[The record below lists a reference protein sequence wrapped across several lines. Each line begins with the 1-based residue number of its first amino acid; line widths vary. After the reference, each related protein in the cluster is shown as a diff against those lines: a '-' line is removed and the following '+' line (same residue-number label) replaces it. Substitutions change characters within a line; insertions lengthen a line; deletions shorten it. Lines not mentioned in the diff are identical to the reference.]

1 LQCCPHPALEFG
13 AVEAQIDV
21 ELGESAGE
29 VRIELCDHVG
39 EGVRA
44 RGLPPRPVRRVSL
57 FGHQKVRQGAAHTSE
72 CEVTDRAVDRS
83 ELHAH
88 PLTMARRT
96 GRCQYD
102 PTVPEQLVQR
112 YLDQLVTEYAPV
124 DDGALADYIPELTEV
139 DPTGF
144 GLTLSA
150 ADGYLYESGDSRTE
164 FTIQSISKPFTYALA
179 LDRVGQEAVD
189 AKIGVEPSGD
199 AFNEISVDERTK
211 TPKNP
216 MINAGAIAAV
226 SLIPGASPDERF
238 DKLREF
244 YSACAGR
251 PLELDENVYH
261 SEKAT
266 GNRNRA
272 IAYMLT
278 SFGVLEDPDD
288 VLDVY
293 FRQCSLKVTSVDLAR
308 MAATLARGG
317 INPQTGRRVTD
328 AKVVQRTLSVM
339 VTCGMYNG
347 AGDWVSEVGMPAKS
361 GVGGGIVAV
370 LPGQLGIGVYS
381 PLLDA
386 RGNSVRGVLMCRSL
400 SQRLGL
406 HFLSVGRQERST
418 IRAAYDVADGVRVY
432 EMHGDLM
439 FAGAEKVLR
448 TADRDSDGFTVAILD
463 VTRVDTINDPARS
476 LLANMSTALR
486 AGGRQGFLVDPDA
499 AVTRPDRG
507 FDDVVFK
514 TLDDAVAA
522 AEQWLRDNPI
532 R

>member
-1 LQCCPHPALEFG
+1 
-13 AVEAQIDV
+13 
-21 ELGESAGE
+21 
-29 VRIELCDHVG
+29 
-39 EGVRA
+39 
-44 RGLPPRPVRRVSL
+44 
-57 FGHQKVRQGAAHTSE
+57 
-72 CEVTDRAVDRS
+72 
-83 ELHAH
+83 
-88 PLTMARRT
+88 MA
-96 GRCQYD
+96 D
-102 PTVPEQLVQR
+102 LVQR
-112 YLDQLVTEYAPV
+112 YLDQLVAEFAPV
-124 DDGALADYIPELTEV
+124 TEGALADYIPELTEV

-150 ADGYLYESGDSRTE
+150 ADGFLYESGDARAE

-179 LDRVGQEAVD
+179 LDQAGQEAVD
-189 AKIGVEPSGD
+189 ARIGVEPSGD
-199 AFNEISVDERTK
+199 AFNEISVDEHTK

-226 SLIPGASPDERF
+226 SLVPGAGPDERF
-238 DKLREF
+238 ARIQDF

-251 PLELDENVYH
+251 PLEIDEDVYH
-261 SEKAT
+261 SEKVT

-278 SFGVLEDPDD
+278 SFGVFDDPDD

-293 FRQCSLKVTSVDLAR
+293 FRQCSLRVTSVDLAR

-347 AGDWVSEVGMPAKS
+347 AGDWVSAVGMPAKS
-361 GVGGGIVAV
+361 GVGGGIAAV

-386 RGNSVRGVLMCRSL
+386 RGNSVRGVLLCRAL

-406 HFLSVGRQERST
+406 HFLTVGRESRAT
-418 IRAAYDVADGVRVY
+418 IRAAYAAQDGVRVY

-448 TADRDSDGFTVAILD
+448 SVERDCAEFAVAILD
-463 VTRVDTINDPARS
+463 VTRVDTINDPARA
-476 LLANMSTALR
+476 LLAGMSATLR
-486 AGGRQGFLVDPDA
+486 AAGKQGFLVDPDA
-499 AVTRPDRG
+499 VVARPDRG
-507 FDDVVFK
+507 YDDIVFS

-522 AEQWLRDNPI
+522 AGEWLRVNLI

>member
-1 LQCCPHPALEFG
+1 
-13 AVEAQIDV
+13 
-21 ELGESAGE
+21 
-29 VRIELCDHVG
+29 
-39 EGVRA
+39 
-44 RGLPPRPVRRVSL
+44 
-57 FGHQKVRQGAAHTSE
+57 
-72 CEVTDRAVDRS
+72 
-83 ELHAH
+83 
-88 PLTMARRT
+88 MA
-96 GRCQYD
+96 D
-102 PTVPEQLVQR
+102 LVQR
-112 YLDQLVTEYAPV
+112 YLDELVAEYACV
-124 DDGALADYIPELTEV
+124 DDGALADYIPELTRV

-144 GLTLSA
+144 GLTLSS
-150 ADGYLYESGDSRTE
+150 ADGFLYESGDARTE

-179 LDRVGQEAVD
+179 LDLAGHDAVD

-199 AFNEISVDERTK
+199 AFNEISVDEHTK

-238 DKLREF
+238 ATLEEF

-251 PLELDENVYH
+251 PLELDEDVYR
-261 SEKAT
+261 SEKET

-278 SFGVLEDPDD
+278 SFGVFDDPDD

-317 INPQTGRRVTD
+317 INPQTGRRVTS

-347 AGDWVSEVGMPAKS
+347 AGDWVSAVGMPAKS
-361 GVGGGIVAV
+361 GVGGGITAV

-386 RGNSVRGVLMCRSL
+386 RGNSVRGVLACRAL
-400 SQRLGL
+400 SERLGL
-406 HFLSVGRQERST
+406 HFLCVSRESRAT
-418 IRAAYDVADGVRVY
+418 IRAVYEAAEGVRVY

-448 TADRDSDGFTVAILD
+448 TVDRDSDGFSVAILD
-463 VTRVDTINDPARS
+463 VTRVDSINDPARM
-476 LLANMSTALR
+476 LLAGLSTTLSG
-486 AGGRQGFLVDPDA
+486 AGKRGFLVDPDA
-499 AVTRPDRG
+499 AVIRPGRG
-507 FDDVVFK
+507 FDDVVFS
-514 TLDDAVAA
+514 TLEDAVAA
-522 AEQWLRDNPI
+522 ARQWQQANPAG
-532 R
+532 